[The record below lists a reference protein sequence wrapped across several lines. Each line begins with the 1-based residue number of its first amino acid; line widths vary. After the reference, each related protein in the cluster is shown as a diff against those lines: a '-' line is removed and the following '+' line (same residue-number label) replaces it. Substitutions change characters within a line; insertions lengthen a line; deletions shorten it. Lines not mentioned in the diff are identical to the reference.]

1 VSMDHGDD
9 PASASTSF
17 FICTAESR
25 YLDGKY
31 TAFGRV
37 VDGMRVVRAIE
48 NLPTD
53 GERPLIR
60 INLSHVRV
68 ERIPE

>member
-1 VSMDHGDD
+1 MDGFDD
-9 PASASTSF
+9 PGSATTSF

-31 TAFGRV
+31 TAFGKV
-37 VDGMRVVRAIE
+37 VDGMKVVRAIE

-53 GERPLIR
+53 GEKPLAR
-60 INLSHVRV
+60 INLSHVRI
-68 ERIPE
+68 ERIPD